1 MARDKLLTFVAPSN
15 PHFKVATEK
24 GWTHLT
30 WMAVFSEGRRRQPER
45 NNFEVGGHGGSH
57 AWIYCSIGWLFFLK
71 NPDWNEGHCHSLCQH
86 YFFVRS
92 GHWLTVGK
100 RMQNIMAAIWI
111 TNWIKKTMVFVWQ
124 VQHFGMHAALLCG
137 RRWAL
142 EVWWLCC
149 VALPCNSHATHT
161 QHTVNTTRNTS
172 TFPVNSQ
179 SKCASCAK
187 IWHLHLKTGF
197 WVNPSKSARSLRIY
211 RKSARVACCVDCVL
225 RVCCMWVAWQGHATQ
240 PSYFQSPAPATQK
253 SGMRPKVLHLPHKYH
268 RFFYPIC
275 NSDCCHDILHPF
287 SYCQPMSWAY
297 EKVVL
302 AETVT
307 MPFVSVRED
316 FLYHN
321 IQQLRPSRTKLLN
334 DDTKNLPRTETKGI
348 VTVSASTTFSTV
360 GKRMQNIMA
369 AIWITNWIKKTMVF
383 VWQVQHFGMHA
394 ALLCGRRWALEV
406 WWLCCVAL
414 PCNSHAT
421 HTQHTVN
428 TTRNTST
435 FPVNSQS
442 KCASCAKIWHLHLKT
457 GFWVNPSKSARSL
470 RIYRKSARV
479 ACYVDCVLRVC
490 CMWVAWQGHAT
501 QPSYFQSPAPATQ
514 KSGMRPKVLHLPHK
528 YHRFFFIQFVIQIA
542 AMIFCILFPTVSQCP
557 ERTKK

>member
-1 MARDKLLTFVAPSN
+1 MSWAYEKVVLAETVTMPFVSVREDFLYQHSTTSSLQDEVVECWYKKSSPGSSKKTAMARDKLLTFVAPSN

-30 WMAVFSEGRRRQPER
+30 WMAWMAVFSEGRRRQPER

-92 GHWLTVGK
+92 GHWLTVGQ

-124 VQHFGMHAALLCG
+124 VQHFGTHAALLCG

-187 IWHLHLKTGF
+187 IWYLHLKTGF

-253 SGMRPKVLHLPHKYH
+253 SSMRPKVLHLPHKYH
-268 RFFYPIC
+268 RFFL
-275 NSDCCHDILHPF
+275 S
-287 SYCQPMSWAY
+287 
-297 EKVVL
+297 
-302 AETVT
+302 
-307 MPFVSVRED
+307 
-316 FLYHN
+316 
-321 IQQLRPSRTKLLN
+321 
-334 DDTKNLPRTETKGI
+334 NL
-348 VTVSASTTFSTV
+348 
-360 GKRMQNIMA
+360 
-369 AIWITNWIKKTMVF
+369 
-383 VWQVQHFGMHA
+383 
-394 ALLCGRRWALEV
+394 
-406 WWLCCVAL
+406 
-414 PCNSHAT
+414 
-421 HTQHTVN
+421 
-428 TTRNTST
+428 
-435 FPVNSQS
+435 
-442 KCASCAKIWHLHLKT
+442 
-457 GFWVNPSKSARSL
+457 
-470 RIYRKSARV
+470 
-479 ACYVDCVLRVC
+479 
-490 CMWVAWQGHAT
+490 
-501 QPSYFQSPAPATQ
+501 
-514 KSGMRPKVLHLPHK
+514 
-528 YHRFFFIQFVIQIA
+528 
-542 AMIFCILFPTVSQCP
+542 
-557 ERTKK
+557 

>member
-1 MARDKLLTFVAPSN
+1 MP
-15 PHFKVATEK
+15 
-24 GWTHLT
+24 
-30 WMAVFSEGRRRQPER
+30 
-45 NNFEVGGHGGSH
+45 
-57 AWIYCSIGWLFFLK
+57 WLFFLK
-71 NPDWNEGHCHSLCQH
+71 NPGKIFCIIIQQLSSCKAKLFVVIQKIFPDWNEGHCHSLCQH

-179 SKCASCAK
+179 SKCAISWGWPRIRSFAFK
-187 IWHLHLKTGF
+187 WPDSGSTPR
-197 WVNPSKSARSLRIY
+197 NRARSLRIY

-253 SGMRPKVLHLPHKYH
+253 SSMRPKVLHLPHKYH

-321 IQQLRPSRTKLLN
+321 IQQLRPSGRTKFQLQLWMLWYHGCFFWRTRGRFFVSTFN
-334 DDTKNLPRTETKGI
+334 NFVLHLCWMLWYKKSRTETKGI
-348 VTVSASTTFSTV
+348 VTVSASTTFSYAQDI
-360 GKRMQNIMA
+360 G
-369 AIWITNWIKKTMVF
+369 
-383 VWQVQHFGMHA
+383 WQ
-394 ALLCGRRWALEV
+394 
-406 WWLCCVAL
+406 
-414 PCNSHAT
+414 
-421 HTQHTVN
+421 
-428 TTRNTST
+428 
-435 FPVNSQS
+435 
-442 KCASCAKIWHLHLKT
+442 
-457 GFWVNPSKSARSL
+457 
-470 RIYRKSARV
+470 
-479 ACYVDCVLRVC
+479 
-490 CMWVAWQGHAT
+490 
-501 QPSYFQSPAPATQ
+501 
-514 KSGMRPKVLHLPHK
+514 
-528 YHRFFFIQFVIQIA
+528 
-542 AMIFCILFPTVSQCP
+542 
-557 ERTKK
+557 